1 MWDLPSNSV
10 DKTLPSYVG
19 GMGLIPGWGTKFPHA
34 ARFNQKTPKPSPTKT
49 NQPTKNPQ
57 NNQLTNQLTQI
68 SYDRNFL
75 STGEATGSWTCESSV
90 ESFLPSKVHSIL
102 KHFIS
107 ERLMHEL

>member
-1 MWDLPSNSV
+1 MWDLPSDSV

-19 GMGLIPGWGTKFPHA
+19 GMGLIPGWGTKFPHST
-34 ARFNQKTPKPSPTKT
+34 RFSQKKPKPPPTKT
-49 NQPTKNPQ
+49 NQQTKTPQ
-57 NNQLTNQLTQI
+57 NNQLTNQPTKI

-75 STGEATGSWTCESSV
+75 NTGEATGSWTCESSV

-107 ERLMHEL
+107 ERLIHEL